1 MYQWDPDWEEGR
13 FLQKLLEF
21 ALEHRILVK
30 AILAPVNVP
39 LAKQY
44 YGDLFEQI
52 FSSNCQ
58 KLRQLFLN
66 YKADFYDLG
75 RLLASEYFCSEV
87 TINDAVY
94 GAGMKII
101 IQELLEQMGMGERNS

>member
-1 MYQWDPDWEEGR
+1 M
-13 FLQKLLEF
+13 
-21 ALEHRILVK
+21 
-30 AILAPVNVP
+30 
-39 LAKQY
+39 
-44 YGDLFEQI
+44 LFR
-52 FSSNCQ
+52 S
-58 KLRQLFLN
+58 
-66 YKADFYDLG
+66 ADFYDLG